1 MGRSPAG
8 LPPDGPGRYVAPM
21 DRSASALDVAA
32 AIRAREVSPSEA
44 LEHYLGEV
52 DRLDPHLNA
61 FSFRDDEQARADA
74 KAAGDLVA
82 TTAPEDLPPFCGVPI
97 PVKDLY
103 DVQGWP
109 TSNGSRA
116 ASDAPALADDLSVG
130 RLRRSGFVLMGKTTA
145 PELGTISF
153 TESMRFGP
161 TRNPWNPAHTP
172 GGSSGGA
179 AAAVASGM
187 APVAHASDGG
197 GSIRIPA
204 SCNGLVGLKPSRN
217 RITGLTEKLTAAA
230 TCGAVTRTVADTAA
244 LLDVMAEFDP
254 GAWNLAPPPAR
265 PFRDE
270 VGADPGRLR
279 FRVTAGNP
287 LGVPA
292 APACRAALD
301 RAAALLS
308 DLGHEVV
315 EGEPEWP
322 DPGDFL
328 TGFLAVWNTIS
339 AGERLADPALL
350 EPHNVANR
358 LEAEATGSIAYV
370 ESEQLLQLASRAFTP
385 QFGRDFDIL
394 VTPTMAVEPPEVGSV
409 WAGVEDDPTAPVTNC
424 IPMATFTAVFNV
436 CGLPAL
442 SLPLHVAESGLPV
455 GVQFAAPPWRDDLLI
470 RVGSQLEQA
479 APWADRAPD
488 LR

>member
-1 MGRSPAG
+1 M
-8 LPPDGPGRYVAPM
+8 
-21 DRSASALDVAA
+21 
-32 AIRAREVSPSEA
+32 
-44 LEHYLGEV
+44 
-52 DRLDPHLNA
+52 
-61 FSFRDDEQARADA
+61 
-74 KAAGDLVA
+74 
-82 TTAPEDLPPFCGVPI
+82 
-97 PVKDLY
+97 
-103 DVQGWP
+103 
-109 TSNGSRA
+109 
-116 ASDAPALADDLSVG
+116 
-130 RLRRSGFVLMGKTTA
+130 
-145 PELGTISF
+145 
-153 TESMRFGP
+153 
-161 TRNPWNPAHTP
+161 
-172 GGSSGGA
+172 
-179 AAAVASGM
+179 
-187 APVAHASDGG
+187 
-197 GSIRIPA
+197 
-204 SCNGLVGLKPSRN
+204 
-217 RITGLTEKLTAAA
+217 
-230 TCGAVTRTVADTAA
+230 VTRTVADTAA

-270 VGADPGRLR
+270 VGRGPGQAPVPGHRRESAGRAGRAGVPGRAGPDVR
-279 FRVTAGNP
+279 RCCRTWVT
-287 LGVPA
+287 
-292 APACRAALD
+292 RW
-301 RAAALLS
+301 S
-308 DLGHEVV
+308 

-358 LEAEATGSIAYV
+358 MEAEATGSIAYV

-479 APWADRAPD
+479 APWADRTPD